1 MPGAPESLKAAGMV
15 RWSEDG
21 ALLVALG
28 VITALDL
35 PAFELY
41 CRAWDEVAACEAAI
55 EELPYIVSDSGYLS
69 PHPATAQR
77 KAALERIKHYQQVFG
92 MTPSS
97 RSSVSK
103 ANKPTSGGVPSRK
116 RA

>member
-1 MPGAPESLKAAGMV
+1 MPGAPEGLEAAGMA

-41 CRAWDEVAACEAAI
+41 CRAWDEVAKCEAEIAK
-55 EELPYIVSDSGYLS
+55 LPYIVSDSGYLS

-97 RSSVSK
+97 RSGVSK
-103 ANKPTSGGVPSRK
+103 ASKPTAPKVAART